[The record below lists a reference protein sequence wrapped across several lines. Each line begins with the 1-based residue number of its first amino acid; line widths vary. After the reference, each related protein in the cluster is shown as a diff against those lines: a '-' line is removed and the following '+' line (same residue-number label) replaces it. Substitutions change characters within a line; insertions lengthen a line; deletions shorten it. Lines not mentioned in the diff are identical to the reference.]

1 MRDKAKKA
9 KEYLGKLGRSKKI
22 WYCCFFVFS
31 LIWLEMVLRAVTV
44 KPFWS
49 PNIFLIILLSIP
61 VALLTVVVSSLC
73 KKRINTVISCVILC
87 IFTLLIIVQ
96 VVYYSIFSAY
106 FTLYSLTG
114 AGKVLGEFWRSG
126 LNGLAKS
133 WLAVVL
139 CMVPLVF
146 WLIVARKWVFTAALS
161 VNRGVALIFLAGVIQ
176 ISAWV
181 SIFTADNGVMSKEYL
196 YNQAFV
202 PKLSVS
208 NFGVLTT
215 YRLDIK
221 NLIGVMEP
229 VTGAVTEK
237 EDKDEDSEYAANALE
252 IDFAG
257 LMANETNAI
266 VQDMHQY
273 FSGLTPTRKNEY
285 TGKYEGKNLIWICAE
300 GFSSWALDRGKTPT
314 LYKLAHE
321 GYVFEN
327 FYNPIWGVSTSD
339 GEYTTCTG
347 LIPKAGV
354 WSFYESGSNY
364 MPFCLGN
371 QLKKQDYA
379 VNAYHDHSYSYYRRD
394 VSHPNM
400 GYNYKG
406 LGQGLAMTVTW
417 PESDVEMMELTVPEY
432 VEDSPFHTYYMTVS
446 GHLEYNFG
454 GNAMAKKHQGEVA
467 DLPYSQACQAYIA
480 CNMEFDLAI
489 ANLMEQL
496 EAAGE
501 LDNTLIVISGDHY
514 PYGLE
519 ISEIEELNHGPVEET
534 FELYRSTL
542 IMWDNTMA
550 EPVTVEKPCS
560 PIDIL
565 PTISNLMAL
574 PYDSRLVMG
583 KDIFSESEGLV
594 VFSDHSWITSQGRY
608 NAGTNTFTANKGI
621 TVPDDYAAGIMA
633 KVNNMFTYSAK
644 ILEEDYY
651 AKVITEDTLN
661 KSVEE
666 QSNQIREEEAKE
678 KDEAGKNFNFSFP
691 GGMNNNSAQEKN
703 SLPMLP

>member
-1 MRDKAKKA
+1 MDKANKI
-9 KEYLGKLGRSKKI
+9 KEYLGKLCRSRKI
-22 WYCCFFVFS
+22 WYCCFFVLS
-31 LIWLEMVLRAVTV
+31 LIWLELVLRGATV

-49 PNIFLIILLSIP
+49 LNIFLVALLSIP
-61 VALLTVVVSSLC
+61 LALVAVVLSSLG
-73 KKRINTVISCVILC
+73 KKRVNTIISCVILC
-87 IFTLLIIVQ
+87 IFTFSIIVQ
-96 VVYYSIFSAY
+96 IVYYSIFSAY

-126 LNGLAKS
+126 LNGLAKA
-133 WLAVVL
+133 WLPVVL
-139 CMVPLVF
+139 SMVPLLF
-146 WLIVARKWVFTAALS
+146 WFIVARRWVFVTAIS
-161 VNRGVALIFLAGVIQ
+161 PNRVVALIFLAGAIQ
-176 ISAWV
+176 ISAGV
-181 SIFTADNGVMSKEYL
+181 GIFMSDSGVMSKEYL

-202 PKLSVS
+202 PKLSVN
-208 NFGVLTT
+208 NFGGFTT

-221 NLIGVMEP
+221 NLMGAMEP
-229 VTGAVTEK
+229 AAADGEEK
-237 EDKDEDSEYAANALE
+237 EEARESEYPDNVLE
-252 IDFAG
+252 IDFEE
-257 LMANETNAI
+257 LIKNEANATI
-266 VQDMHQY
+266 QDMHQY
-273 FSGLTPTRKNEY
+273 FSNITPTRENEY

-300 GFSSWALDRGKTPT
+300 GFSSWALNEEKTPT
-314 LYKLAHE
+314 LYKMANQ

-347 LIPKAGV
+347 LIPKTGV

-379 VNAYHDHSYSYYRRD
+379 VNAYHDHTYNYYRRD

-406 LGQGLAMTVTW
+406 LGQGLDVTVTW
-417 PESDVEMMELTVPEY
+417 PESDLEMMELTVPEY
-432 VEDSPFHTYYMTVS
+432 VEDTPFHTYYMTVS

-454 GNAMAKKHQGEVA
+454 GNAMAKKHQAEVE

-480 CNMEFDLAI
+480 CNMEFDLAV
-489 ANLMEQL
+489 ADLMDQL

-501 LDNTLIVISGDHY
+501 LDDTLIVISGDHY

-519 ISEIEELNHGPVEET
+519 ISEIEEINGGPVDET
-534 FELYRSTL
+534 FELYHTTL
-542 IMWDNTMA
+542 IMWDNTME

-565 PTISNLMAL
+565 PTISNLMDI
-574 PYDSRLVMG
+574 PYDSRLLMG
-583 KDIFSESEGLV
+583 KDIFSDSEGLV
-594 VFSDHSWITSQGRY
+594 VFSDHSWLTSKGRY
-608 NAGTNTFTANKGI
+608 NAGTDTFTPNHGV
-621 TVPDDYAAGIMA
+621 TVADDYAAGIMA

-651 AKVITEDTLN
+651 AKVITEGMLTPSTQEEPDT
-661 KSVEE
+661 
-666 QSNQIREEEAKE
+666 EEEE
-678 KDEAGKNFNFSFP
+678 EEDEAEENIDLPFP
-691 GGMNNNSAQEKN
+691 GGVDKVPAQDN
-703 SLPMLP
+703 SLELTP